1 MVIAVLDGSRQVKKI
16 CRPSRDHSAKEHV
29 KFGGLRRTRRLD
41 SISKRKNA
49 CPGCVAASL
58 FGAAPL
64 FEAAAA
70 GCGSN
75 SAETSSKS
83 GLSGWM
89 RTVLALDK
97 LNWFLPYKSAL
108 ETVCFTLPSSAT

>member
-58 FGAAPL
+58 AASLFGAAPL

-83 GLSGWM
+83 GLSGWT

-97 LNWFLPYKSAL
+97 LN
-108 ETVCFTLPSSAT
+108 